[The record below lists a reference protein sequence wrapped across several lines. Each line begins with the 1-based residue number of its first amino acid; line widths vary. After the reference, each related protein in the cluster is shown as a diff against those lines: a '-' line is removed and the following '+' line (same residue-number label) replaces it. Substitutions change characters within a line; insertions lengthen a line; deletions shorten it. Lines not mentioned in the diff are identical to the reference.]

1 MAIESRRIEKHP
13 LSEVIEKIR
22 HTYIDLGFREVY
34 NPIFIEEKEIY
45 KQWGNEAPTI
55 LDRCFYLA
63 TLPRPDIG
71 ISQDK
76 LSLFEK
82 IGFPL
87 EPEKKTILQKIF
99 HNYKKGVFDGEVLI
113 SKLAEALSIDE
124 NKTSMILSAFP
135 ELKQKRAT
143 VTNLTLRSHMTSG
156 WFLTLK
162 ELQNEELPI
171 KLFSIDL
178 CFRRE
183 QTLDATHLRSYH
195 SASSVIMDEELSLED
210 AKYVAEG
217 LLKHFGIEEIKYVKK
232 KRSASYYE
240 KDTETEVF
248 VRTKSQGD
256 WVEVADFGIYS
267 NAVLKKYRIRHSVL
281 NLGLGAER
289 LAMSIY
295 GFSDVRNLVYPQF
308 YAQLELSDLEIA
320 SSIDLDKTP
329 RTEDGKKL
337 QMAIIRACEMYGDT
351 PSPFEY
357 TVYDGPILGK
367 RVILKI
373 IQNEEGKRLLGR
385 AAFNEIVVYNGDILG
400 IPKEDEGFPKR
411 ELIKEAKKYGV
422 TVGIR
427 YIDSLAAFVANGME
441 EAIESGKK
449 EFFMKRAMTSTSGEL
464 NIKVKEDALKFITS
478 KNKRIDLRGPVFI
491 MVKAQI
497 E

>member
-1 MAIESRRIEKHP
+1 LAIESRRIEKHP

-22 HTYIDLGFREVY
+22 HTYLDLGFIEVY

-76 LSLFEK
+76 ISLFKK
-82 IGFPL
+82 IGFVL
-87 EPEKKTILQKIF
+87 EQEKKIELQKVF
-99 HNYKKGVFDGEVLI
+99 HNYKKGLFDGEDLI
-113 SKLAEALSIDE
+113 SKIAEALSIDE
-124 NKTSMILSAFP
+124 DKASIILSAFP

-143 VTNLTLRSHMTSG
+143 ATDLTLRSHMTSG

-162 ELQNEELPI
+162 EFKNEELPI

-183 QTLDATHLRSYH
+183 QTLDATHLRCYH
-195 SASSVIMDEELSLED
+195 SASSVIMNEKLSLED
-210 AKYVAEG
+210 AKRFAEG
-217 LLKHFGIEEIKYVKK
+217 LLKPFGIEEIKYVKK

-248 VRTKSQGD
+248 VKTKSQGN
-256 WVEVADFGIYS
+256 WIEVADFGIYS
-267 NAVLKKYRIRHSVL
+267 NDVLKKYRILHPVL

-289 LAMSIY
+289 LAMAIY
-295 GFSDVRNLVYPQF
+295 GFSDVRKLVYPQF

-320 SSIDLDKTP
+320 SSINIDKTP
-329 RTEDGKKL
+329 RTEDGKKI
-337 QMAIIRACEMYGDT
+337 QIAIIKACEMYGDT

-357 TVYDGPILGK
+357 TVYDGQILGK
-367 RVILKI
+367 RVIVKL
-373 IQNEEGKRLLGR
+373 IQSEEGKRLLGR
-385 AAFNEIVVYNGDILG
+385 AASNEIVVYNGDILG
-400 IPKEDEGFPKR
+400 IPKEDKDLSKR
-411 ELIKEAKKYGV
+411 ELIKEARENGV
-422 TVGIR
+422 PVGIR
-427 YIDSLAAFVANGME
+427 YIDSLAAFVANGIE

-449 EFFMKRAMTSTSGEL
+449 EFVMKRAMTSTSGEL

-478 KNKRIDLRGPVFI
+478 KNKRIDLRGPVFM